1 MLCLM
6 CSRGS
11 FLLSDPCWE
20 PQELQILI
28 PCPGRGFK
36 QHRTTIAWKK
46 CEQVGAL
53 NLQEVKVTAEII
65 QLSCQLCAGH
75 SHRGKPQHVSMP
87 EQPHDG
93 PSLPSGQRQMDLTFN
108 TFCTVLGVPGHSDHV
123 SFSGF
128 IFFIIYFLMLCF
140 TLWR

>member
-1 MLCLM
+1 M